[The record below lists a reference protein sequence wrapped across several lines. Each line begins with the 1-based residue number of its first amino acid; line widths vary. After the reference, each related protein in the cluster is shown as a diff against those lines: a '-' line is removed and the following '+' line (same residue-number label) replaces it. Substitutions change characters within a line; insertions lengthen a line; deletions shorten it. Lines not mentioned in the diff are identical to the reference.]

1 MTEEEN
7 DFSSFRLYRKLDN
20 TDSKFCLFVFAAK
33 KVKFYYLRKWHH
45 AGRHRG
51 VATQRSGSGWP
62 LGDMLHK
69 GNIIRHG
76 S

>member
-7 DFSSFRLYRKLDN
+7 DISSFWIYRKLDN

-45 AGRHRG
+45 ARR
-51 VATQRSGSGWP
+51 R
-62 LGDMLHK
+62 
-69 GNIIRHG
+69 R
-76 S
+76 